1 MMWIEVTLVL
11 ETGCC
16 VDSKKRA
23 TAQSGVHYEFLIVL
37 WQGLRSNFYDR
48 KKNSTIKSKN
58 AATPLDEAS
67 PRRTLRSS
75 SEKQKDGKYA
85 HLRPQLADVMH
96 GF

>member
-1 MMWIEVTLVL
+1 MWTV
-11 ETGCC
+11 
-16 VDSKKRA
+16 KKRA

-37 WQGLRSNFYDR
+37 WQGLKSTFYDR
-48 KKNSTIKSKN
+48 KKNFTIKAK
-58 AATPLDEAS
+58 TRRHFYEAS